1 MEQEAVF
8 DVGNFDE
15 RDISL
20 TETPRDPSH
29 YLQQVT
35 NLIGVFLNMGTC

>member
-8 DVGNFDE
+8 DVGDFDE
-15 RDISL
+15 GDISL
-20 TETPRDPSH
+20 TETPLDPLH

-35 NLIGVFLNMGTC
+35 NLT